1 MADHEALTQRAL
13 YLIGSPRNR
22 RYGFLAG
29 WSSGQLARLITWLE
43 LGVRIDGPWKSEEL
57 MLVLGV
63 LDDFGATFGKTRFAE
78 IARAAI
84 AARSDNRD
92 ENLWLV
98 KERGEAISVAAWYPT
113 AGRVRVNDRLFDN
126 EVLAASYRWP
136 FLTGPYVQSAVN
148 IDIRRVIVGH
158 EFGHLV
164 IDGLRVEA
172 ATAGYQGLSPEDLYA
187 STVDPAQWPHGL
199 APTNE
204 NLATEIAVWALGI
217 KRTPEVQSFRDAFL
231 NRTIESAAWP
241 AATAAL
247 FAQVSAHGGR

>member
-1 MADHEALTQRAL
+1 M
-13 YLIGSPRNR
+13 
-22 RYGFLAG
+22 
-29 WSSGQLARLITWLE
+29 
-43 LGVRIDGPWKSEEL
+43 
-57 MLVLGV
+57 
-63 LDDFGATFGKTRFAE
+63 
-78 IARAAI
+78 
-84 AARSDNRD
+84 
-92 ENLWLV
+92 
-98 KERGEAISVAAWYPT
+98 
-113 AGRVRVNDRLFDN
+113 
-126 EVLAASYRWP
+126 LAASYRWP

-231 NRTIESAAWP
+231 NRTIESAGMARGNRCPIRAGIGIWGTIRADSTP
-241 AATAAL
+241 
-247 FAQVSAHGGR
+247 